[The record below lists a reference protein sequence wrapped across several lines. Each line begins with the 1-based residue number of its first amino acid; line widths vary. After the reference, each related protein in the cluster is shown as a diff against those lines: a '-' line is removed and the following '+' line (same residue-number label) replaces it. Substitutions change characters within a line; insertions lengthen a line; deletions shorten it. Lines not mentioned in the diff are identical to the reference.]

1 MAAEAAP
8 LSVDQALETV
18 LARFTP
24 LEAEAVPLTAALGRV
39 LAEDIVAAEDLP
51 PFDNA
56 AVDGYAVRGEE
67 VAAARREAPVRLRVV
82 GEIAAGT
89 TAAVELEPGAAMRVM
104 TGAPLPP
111 GADTVVP
118 REQTDAGEAGMAAEA
133 GWVRILSPLPAGQ
146 NVRRAGEDVRR
157 GERVLERGIRLRP
170 AEVGLLASL
179 GRPRVLVARRP
190 RVAILPT
197 GDELVEPDRPLAPG
211 QIRSSN
217 AYALYSQVLQ
227 CGGEPLL
234 LPIAR
239 DRFRDISARIDRAL
253 ARQADLLITT
263 GGVSAGEYDLVRKV
277 LDKRGRIIFW
287 RVQMQPGRPVVLG
300 EIEGLPVLGLPG
312 NPVSAMVAFVL
323 LARPAILKM
332 QGQRALRKPE
342 VEAVLLADA
351 PAYADRRRY
360 LRAIV
365 EQEEGGRYVA
375 RLTGPQGTGILSSMV
390 RANGLA
396 IIPESAYPAA
406 RAGTTV
412 RVLMLDWPE
421 VE

>member
-1 MAAEAAP
+1 MEVAP
-8 LSVDQALETV
+8 LSVEQALETI
-18 LARFTP
+18 LDRFAP

-39 LAEDIVAAEDLP
+39 LAEDVVAAEDLP

-56 AVDGYAVRGEE
+56 AADGYAVRGEE
-67 VAAARREAPVRLRVV
+67 VTAARREAPVRLRVM
-82 GEIAAGT
+82 GEIAAGAA
-89 TAAVELEPGAAMRVM
+89 AAVELEPGTAIRIM

-118 REQTDAGEAGMAAEA
+118 LEQTDAGEVEMAAR
-133 GWVRILSPLPAGQ
+133 GTWVRVLSPSPVGR

-157 GERVLERGIRLRP
+157 GERVLERGVRLRP

-179 GRPRVLVARRP
+179 GRTRVLVARRP

-197 GDELVEPDRPLAPG
+197 GDELVEPDHPLAPG
-211 QIRSSN
+211 KIRSSN
-217 AYALYSQVLQ
+217 AYALYAQVLQ

-253 ARQADLLITT
+253 ARRADLLITT

-277 LDKRGRIIFW
+277 LSKRGQIAFW
-287 RVQMQPGRPVVLG
+287 RVQMQPGRPVVFG
-300 EIEGLPVLGLPG
+300 EVEGLPMLGLPG

-323 LARPAILKM
+323 FARPAILKM

-342 VEAVLLADA
+342 VEAVLLEDA
-351 PAYADRRRY
+351 HAYSDRRRY

-365 EQEEGGRYVA
+365 EQEPDGRYTA
-375 RLTGPQGTGILSSMV
+375 RLTGPQGSGILSSMV